1 MIAELVILG
10 VVLLFIVPA
19 VLFYLLQHKVI
30 FSPQHYTSRQLFAEY
45 PQRYHAVVLM
55 VAQRFRLEGIVYEP
69 EKEALCT
76 VLYFGGKEQDSA
88 SLVGKFSVHYPD
100 VRVISFNYRG
110 YGTSGGKPT
119 EKSLHADALS
129 AYDWACARYGQVGLA
144 GYSLGSNVAAYVASR
159 RSTPWVVLVAAFD
172 SVVSLAKSKF
182 ALLPRWLIRYKLET
196 VKYVK
201 NIKSPLYLYAA
212 TDDTIVPISHSR
224 HLKSNVLNLA
234 EYKEFGGYNHGE
246 LLFSD
251 EVTSELK
258 KVFEK

>member
-10 VVLLFIVPA
+10 VVLLFFVPA
-19 VLFYLLQHKVI
+19 VLFYLLQQKVI

-45 PQRYHAVVLM
+45 PQNYHPVELM
-55 VAQRFRLEGIVYEP
+55 VVQRYRLEGIVYEP
-69 EKEALCT
+69 ENETLCT

-88 SLVGKFSVHYPD
+88 NLVGKFSQYYPD
-100 VRVISFNYRG
+100 VRFISFNYRG
-110 YGTSGGKPT
+110 YGTSEGKPT
-119 EKSLHADALS
+119 EKGLHADALCV
-129 AYDWACARYGQVGLA
+129 YDWAHARYGEVGLA

-172 SVVSLAKSKF
+172 SVIALAKSKF
-182 ALLPRWLIRYKLET
+182 ALLPKWLVRYKFDTLG
-196 VKYVK
+196 YVK
-201 NIKSPLYLYAA
+201 NIESPLYLYAA
-212 TDDTIVPISHSR
+212 SEDTVVPIAHTR
-224 HLKSNVLNLA
+224 LLKANVLNLA
-234 EYKEFGGYNHGE
+234 EYKEFSGYNHGE

>member
-10 VVLLFIVPA
+10 AVLLFFVPA
-19 VLFYLLQHKVI
+19 LLVYLLQHKVI

-45 PQRYHAVVLM
+45 PQRYHPVELM
-55 VAQRFRLEGIVYEP
+55 AAQRYRLEGIVYEP
-69 EKEALCT
+69 ENKALCT

-88 SLVGKFSVHYPD
+88 NLIGKFSQHYPD
-100 VRVISFNYRG
+100 VRFISFNYRG
-110 YGTSGGKPT
+110 YGTSEGKPT

-129 AYDWACARYGQVGLA
+129 AYDWTHARYGEVGLV
-144 GYSLGSNVAAYVASR
+144 GYSLGSNIAAYVASR
-159 RSTPWVVLVAAFD
+159 RSTPWIVLVAAFD

-182 ALLPRWLIRYKLET
+182 ALLPKWLVRYKFDTLG
-196 VKYVK
+196 YFK
-201 NIKSPLYLYAA
+201 NIDSPLYLYAA
-212 TDDTIVPISHSR
+212 ADDNVVPIAHSR
-224 HLKSNVLNLA
+224 LLKSNVLNLA
-234 EYKEFGGYNHGE
+234 EYKEFGGYNHDE

>member
-30 FSPQHYTSRQLFAEY
+30 FSPKHYTSRQLFAEY
-45 PQRYHAVVLM
+45 PQRYHPVELM

-69 EKEALCT
+69 EEKALAT

-88 SLVGKFSVHYPD
+88 NLMGKFSVHYPN
-100 VRVISFNYRG
+100 VRFISFNYRG
-110 YGTSGGKPT
+110 YGISEGKPT
-119 EKSLHADALS
+119 EKRLHDDAL
-129 AYDWACARYGQVGLA
+129 AIYDWAYARYGEIGLA

-159 RSTPWVVLVAAFD
+159 RRCPWVVLVAAFD

-182 ALLPRWLIRYKLET
+182 ALLPKWLIRYKFDT
-196 VKYVK
+196 VNYVR

-212 TDDTIVPISHSR
+212 ADDAIVPIAHSR
-224 HLKSNVLNLA
+224 LLKSNVLNLA
-234 EYKEFGGYNHGE
+234 EYKEFSGYNHGE